1 VSIEDIADAVG
12 HVNSTV
18 TKTTYRHQIVD
29 EVTAAATAMD
39 AIFGD
44 ATEVERLGSGTA
56 VIMDSVSA

>member
-1 VSIEDIADAVG
+1 
-12 HVNSTV
+12 
-18 TKTTYRHQIVD
+18 VD